1 MPPCVCVEKLS
12 ELSDRQATN
21 HCPVKWGAELPS
33 GEEVPD
39 VFSRRMEQI
48 KSGVEGVGTGD
59 DDDAGV
65 RGRGTERD

>member
-1 MPPCVCVEKLS
+1 M
-12 ELSDRQATN
+12 
-21 HCPVKWGAELPS
+21 
-33 GEEVPD
+33 
-39 VFSRRMEQI
+39 FSRRMDQI